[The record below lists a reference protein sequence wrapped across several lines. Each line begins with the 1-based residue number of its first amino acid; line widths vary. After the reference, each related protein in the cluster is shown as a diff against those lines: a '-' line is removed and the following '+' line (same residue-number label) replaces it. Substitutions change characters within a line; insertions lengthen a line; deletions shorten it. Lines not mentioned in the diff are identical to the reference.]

1 MGKLR
6 SEILQKL
13 DTALVMND
21 PRVIYETL
29 IKKRC
34 SDSHWS
40 KTKKLM
46 ADCQLP
52 MDQQGFQVLI
62 NLRKVSPRYFSKY
75 HEIKNELSALG
86 KKLLPAIGDGI
97 TGKQFLDLL
106 DKLEVSPNQSTVSR
120 WFKGIGGF
128 KEKTYSKQLILPVVA
143 VALIYK
149 SKSQRSDLAN
159 ISFE

>member
-1 MGKLR
+1 
-6 SEILQKL
+6 
-13 DTALVMND
+13 MND

-46 ADCQLP
+46 TACQLP

-86 KKLLPAIGDGI
+86 KKLLPVIGDGI

-106 DKLEVSPNQSTVSR
+106 EKLEISPNQSTVSR

-128 KEKTYSKQLILPVVA
+128 KREKIYPKQLILPVVA

-149 SKSQRSDLAN
+149 SKSQGSELAN